1 MNTAMPP
8 RWAEIVLQLSVDRRD
23 RDTVSGDLLEQYRDS
38 VMTERGASAANA
50 WYLRQVAGFV
60 CRSHWMWAVA
70 MSGAFLIR
78 TAIDWRVPT
87 TEFAAR
93 ASVSSTI
100 GIAILLAAGFHAA
113 WRSQSIG
120 AGVLAG
126 LFTPVLAAAMSA
138 AGAVILL
145 AIWHDPATLAAI
157 RGSGGIAEVFTLPVT
172 LAVPGAV
179 IGAVGGTAGRLVSP
193 LRRA

>member
-1 MNTAMPP
+1 
-8 RWAEIVLQLSVDRRD
+8 VDGRLRTGGFITGASLR
-23 RDTVSGDLLEQYRDS
+23 RDTV
-38 VMTERGASAANA
+38 VPERGIGAANV

-70 MSGAFLIR
+70 MSGAFLMR

-87 TEFAAR
+87 TDFAAR

-100 GIAILLAAGFHAA
+100 GITILLAASFHAA
-113 WRSQSIG
+113 WRARSIG
-120 AGVLAG
+120 AGILAG
-126 LFTPVLAAAMSA
+126 LFTPVLAAVMSA
-138 AGAVILL
+138 AGALMLL

-179 IGAVGGTAGRLVSP
+179 IGAVGGAAGRVVSP
-193 LRRA
+193 RRHA